1 MTLSINYQNAF
12 TEVCAIL
19 DCLDLDDYSK
29 IPDDVISVFEKY
41 KNEDYEYEL
50 DENVD
55 LEDQPMLPETRA
67 VLFNLF
73 RDYLSTPEQKE
84 KIKRMQKEDRLRN
97 EAIKKAQYQSN
108 YSFGKQTFKFDQF
121 KYEPKEILDIR
132 QEVNFFEKIKLFIL
146 RLFRRYK

>member
-55 LEDQPMLPETRA
+55 LEDQPMLPETKA
-67 VLFNLF
+67 ILFNLF

-84 KIKRMQKEDRLRN
+84 KIIRMQREDRRKLEEQKKKDYTPSFSFGEKIELDTTNEIEETKALIDVSKEDGFWTK
-97 EAIKKAQYQSN
+97 IK
-108 YSFGKQTFKFDQF
+108 
-121 KYEPKEILDIR
+121 
-132 QEVNFFEKIKLFIL
+132 NFFKKIFNK
-146 RLFRRYK
+146 